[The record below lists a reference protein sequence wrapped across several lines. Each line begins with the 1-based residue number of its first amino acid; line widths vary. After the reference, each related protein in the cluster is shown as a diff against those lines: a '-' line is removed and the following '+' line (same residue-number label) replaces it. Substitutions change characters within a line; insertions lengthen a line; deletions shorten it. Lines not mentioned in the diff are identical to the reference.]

1 MATLNELDD
10 VLRDTLHRLD
20 ELGEGE
26 SEISERYLRKA
37 RANLQSLRTS
47 LALEALTQLNP
58 SGPGNDSDEA

>member
-20 ELGEGE
+20 ELGEGD
-26 SEISERYLRKA
+26 SEISQRYIRKA

-58 SGPGNDSDEA
+58 SGPGSSSDQA

>member
-20 ELGEGE
+20 ELGEGD

-37 RANLQSLRTS
+37 RASLQSLRTS

-58 SGPGNDSDEA
+58 SGPDSNSDKA